1 MQSVFQIRPSCRES
15 RDFAKW
21 SEDVPQEAR
30 SRCFVVLHG
39 PEFNLKTLSCLTLYA
54 DDCAAWCQGL
64 KYLAEDVR
72 RASNRLH
79 QVRVSLDI
87 QLYLLVSFV
96 SFSKSSFLR

>member
-1 MQSVFQIRPSCRES
+1 M
-15 RDFAKW
+15 
-21 SEDVPQEAR
+21 
-30 SRCFVVLHG
+30 VLHG

-79 QVRVSLDI
+79 QVRVSSDI
-87 QLYLLVSFV
+87 QLYLYGIFCLLL
-96 SFSKSSFLR
+96 KKQLLTLII

>member
-1 MQSVFQIRPSCRES
+1 M
-15 RDFAKW
+15 
-21 SEDVPQEAR
+21 
-30 SRCFVVLHG
+30 VLHG

-79 QVRVSLDI
+79 QVRVGKGLCFFRHSTLSL
-87 QLYLLVSFV
+87 VT
-96 SFSKSSFLR
+96 FLKKQFLTLIF